1 MASQVNH
8 DINSGTLDSGE
19 VANLLRTMQAAQFK
33 KSEQIAE
40 QDSLFK
46 PRSLVDIAFDAE
58 ERRKQAQAKEAAEQ
72 ATRQAEAN
80 ALAQQQVAAK
90 AEQMS
95 EAGTNSMPEPDGH
108 TEADQEKAMVSEPAV
123 AAELATITQSQN
135 DEMLATLRAELDAQ
149 AQADKE
155 ALEARLS
162 EEHYHRGFE
171 AGLEAAKTA
180 EPSDEEKAHQAHMEA
195 ERQDII
201 QRFNAAIDAAAK
213 MVSADISEISKAI
226 DFAVKR
232 LAGERAGYAIQDNPE
247 GMVARISELADNI
260 ATQVRV
266 MDVYLNPD
274 DKQAIEKWLDAEA
287 YDHNWSLHGASELAS
302 GDIRIVAGGVELTD
316 LLDIDELPEGFMPA
330 PSDMAQ
336 PAPQPVPE
344 EMEQPAP
351 EEVAQPAEQSASE
364 EVAQPEAIQPESISE
379 PLSDAA
385 PAPEA
390 APAPDAAPAPEATQ
404 ETEASPVPEVTP
416 VQEVS
421 PVPEA
426 APAPEPQPA
435 PEPEPAK
442 EEVLFAPPA
451 TEGEGEFGFPPQ
463 QEIPDTGFA
472 AETGET
478 EFAPPSSEGEGEFG
492 FPMGGRAMPSDDEA

>member
-40 QDSLFK
+40 QDSSFK

-72 ATRQAEAN
+72 AARQAEAD
-80 ALAQQQVAAK
+80 ALAQQQAAAK

-95 EAGTNSMPEPDGH
+95 EAGTDSLPEPDDQ
-108 TEADQEKAMVSEPAV
+108 TEADQQEAMVSEPAEV
-123 AAELATITQSQN
+123 AEPATITQSQN

-213 MVSADISEISKAI
+213 MDSADISEISKAI

-232 LAGERAGYAIQDNPE
+232 LAGERAGHAIQDNPE

-316 LLDIDELPEGFMPA
+316 LLDIDELPEGFIPA

-336 PAPQPVPE
+336 PAPQPAPE
-344 EMEQPAP
+344 EVAQPAP
-351 EEVAQPAEQSASE
+351 EEVAQPAEQPAEQLAPE
-364 EVAQPEAIQPESISE
+364 EVAQPEAMQPESVSE
-379 PLSDAA
+379 PLSESA

-390 APAPDAAPAPEATQ
+390 AP
-404 ETEASPVPEVTP
+404 
-416 VQEVS
+416 
-421 PVPEA
+421 VPEA
-426 APAPEPQPA
+426 AQEPEVAPA
-435 PEPEPAK
+435 PEPAK

-478 EFAPPSSEGEGEFG
+478 EFAPPASEGEGEFG

>member
-40 QDSLFK
+40 QDSSFK

-72 ATRQAEAN
+72 AARQAEAD
-80 ALAQQQVAAK
+80 ALAQQQAAAK

-95 EAGTNSMPEPDGH
+95 EAGADSLPESDDQTEPDQ
-108 TEADQEKAMVSEPAV
+108 QEAMVSEPAE
-123 AAELATITQSQN
+123 AAEPATITQSQN

-195 ERQDII
+195 ERHDII

-213 MVSADISEISKAI
+213 MDSADISEISKAI

-316 LLDIDELPEGFMPA
+316 LLDIDELPEGFIPA

-336 PAPQPVPE
+336 PAPQPAPE
-344 EMEQPAP
+344 EVAQPAP
-351 EEVAQPAEQSASE
+351 EEVAQPAEQPVEQPAEQLAPE
-364 EVAQPEAIQPESISE
+364 EVAQPEAMQPESVSE
-379 PLSDAA
+379 PLSESA

-390 APAPDAAPAPEATQ
+390 APVPEAAQ
-404 ETEASPVPEVTP
+404 E
-416 VQEVS
+416 
-421 PVPEA
+421 PEA
-426 APAPEPQPA
+426 APA
-435 PEPEPAK
+435 PEPAK

-478 EFAPPSSEGEGEFG
+478 EFAPPASEGEGEFG

>member
-40 QDSLFK
+40 QDSSFK

-58 ERRKQAQAKEAAEQ
+58 ERRKQAQAKEAADQ
-72 ATRQAEAN
+72 AARQAEAD
-80 ALAQQQVAAK
+80 ALAQQQAAAK

-95 EAGTNSMPEPDGH
+95 EADTDSLPEPDDQ
-108 TEADQEKAMVSEPAV
+108 TEADQQEAMVSEPAE
-123 AAELATITQSQN
+123 AAEPATITQSQN

-213 MVSADISEISKAI
+213 MDSADISEISKAI

-247 GMVARISELADNI
+247 GMVTRISELADNI

-316 LLDIDELPEGFMPA
+316 LLDIDELPEGFIPA

-336 PAPQPVPE
+336 PAPQP
-344 EMEQPAP
+344 AP
-351 EEVAQPAEQSASE
+351 EEVAQPAEQPAEQLAPE
-364 EVAQPEAIQPESISE
+364 EVAQPEAMQPESVSE
-379 PLSDAA
+379 PLS
-385 PAPEA
+385 E
-390 APAPDAAPAPEATQ
+390 AAPAPEATPAPEAAQ
-404 ETEASPVPEVTP
+404 EPEAAPVPEDAP
-416 VQEVS
+416 APEAAQE
-421 PVPEA
+421 PEA

-478 EFAPPSSEGEGEFG
+478 EFAPPASEGEGEFG

>member
-40 QDSLFK
+40 QDSSFK

-72 ATRQAEAN
+72 AARQAEAD
-80 ALAQQQVAAK
+80 ALAQQQAAAK

-95 EAGTNSMPEPDGH
+95 EAGTDSLPEPDDQ
-108 TEADQEKAMVSEPAV
+108 TEADQQEAMVSEPAE
-123 AAELATITQSQN
+123 AAEPATITQSQN

-201 QRFNAAIDAAAK
+201 QRFNAAINAAAK
-213 MVSADISEISKAI
+213 MDSADISEINKAI

-247 GMVARISELADNI
+247 GVVARISELADNI

-316 LLDIDELPEGFMPA
+316 LLDIDELPEGFIPA

-336 PAPQPVPE
+336 PAPQP
-344 EMEQPAP
+344 AP
-351 EEVAQPAEQSASE
+351 EEVAQPAEQPVEQPAEQLAPE
-364 EVAQPEAIQPESISE
+364 EVAQPEAMQPESVSE
-379 PLSDAA
+379 PLS
-385 PAPEA
+385 E
-390 APAPDAAPAPEATQ
+390 AAPAPEATPAPEAAQ
-404 ETEASPVPEVTP
+404 EPEAAPVPEDAP
-416 VQEVS
+416 APEAAQE
-421 PVPEA
+421 PEA

-478 EFAPPSSEGEGEFG
+478 EFAPPASEGEGEFG

>member
-40 QDSLFK
+40 QDSSFK

-72 ATRQAEAN
+72 AARQAEAD
-80 ALAQQQVAAK
+80 ALAQQQAAAK

-95 EAGTNSMPEPDGH
+95 EAGADSLPESDDQTEPDQR
-108 TEADQEKAMVSEPAV
+108 EAMVSEPV
-123 AAELATITQSQN
+123 EAAEPATITQSQN

-213 MVSADISEISKAI
+213 MDSADISEISKAI

-247 GMVARISELADNI
+247 GMATRISELADNI

-316 LLDIDELPEGFMPA
+316 LLDIDELPEGFIPA

-336 PAPQPVPE
+336 PAPQP
-344 EMEQPAP
+344 AP
-351 EEVAQPAEQSASE
+351 EEVAQPAEQPVEQPAEQLAPE
-364 EVAQPEAIQPESISE
+364 EVAQPEAMQPESVSE
-379 PLSDAA
+379 PLS
-385 PAPEA
+385 E
-390 APAPDAAPAPEATQ
+390 AAPAPEATPAPEAAQ
-404 ETEASPVPEVTP
+404 EQEAAPVPEDAP
-416 VQEVS
+416 A
-421 PVPEA
+421 PEA
-426 APAPEPQPA
+426 AQEPETAPAPEPQPA

-478 EFAPPSSEGEGEFG
+478 EFAPPASEGEGEFG

>member
-95 EAGTNSMPEPDGH
+95 EAGTNSMPEPDDQ

-213 MVSADISEISKAI
+213 MDSADISEISKAI

-364 EVAQPEAIQPESISE
+364 EVAQPEAIQPESVSE

-390 APAPDAAPAPEATQ
+390 APAPDAAPAPEAQ
-404 ETEASPVPEVTP
+404 EPEASPVPEVTP

-478 EFAPPSSEGEGEFG
+478 EFAPPASEGEGEFG

>member
-40 QDSLFK
+40 QDSSFK

-72 ATRQAEAN
+72 AARQAEAD
-80 ALAQQQVAAK
+80 ALAQQQAAAK

-95 EAGTNSMPEPDGH
+95 EAGADSLPESDDQTEPDQ
-108 TEADQEKAMVSEPAV
+108 QEAMVSEPV
-123 AAELATITQSQN
+123 EAAEPATITQSQN

-213 MVSADISEISKAI
+213 MDSADISEISKAI

-247 GMVARISELADNI
+247 GMVTRISELADNI

-336 PAPQPVPE
+336 PAPQP
-344 EMEQPAP
+344 AP
-351 EEVAQPAEQSASE
+351 EEIEQSAPE
-364 EVAQPEAIQPESISE
+364 EVAQPEAIQPESVSE
-379 PLSDAA
+379 PLSEAP

-390 APAPDAAPAPEATQ
+390 APA
-404 ETEASPVPEVTP
+404 TEAA
-416 VQEVS
+416 QESEAS

-426 APAPEPQPA
+426 APASEAAQEPEASPVPQAAPVPEPQHA
-435 PEPEPAK
+435 PQSEPAK
-442 EEVLFAPPA
+442 EEVLFGPPA
-451 TEGEGEFGFPPQ
+451 SEGEGEFGFPPQ
-463 QEIPDTGFA
+463 QEIPDASFA
-472 AETGET
+472 VETGET
-478 EFAPPSSEGEGEFG
+478 EFAPPASEGEGEFG

>member
-40 QDSLFK
+40 QDSSFK

-72 ATRQAEAN
+72 ATRQAEAD
-80 ALAQQQVAAK
+80 ALAQQQAAAK

-95 EAGTNSMPEPDGH
+95 EAGTNSMPEPDGQ
-108 TEADQEKAMVSEPAV
+108 TEADQQEAMVSEPAV

-201 QRFNAAIDAAAK
+201 QRFNVAIDAAAK
-213 MVSADISEISKAI
+213 MDSADISEISKAI

-351 EEVAQPAEQSASE
+351 EEVAQPAEQSAPE
-364 EVAQPEAIQPESISE
+364 EVAQPEAIQPESVSE

-390 APAPDAAPAPEATQ
+390 SPAPEAPAPEAAQ
-404 ETEASPVPEVTP
+404 EPEASP

-478 EFAPPSSEGEGEFG
+478 EFAPPASEGEGEFG

>member
-40 QDSLFK
+40 QDSSFK

-72 ATRQAEAN
+72 ATRQAEAD
-80 ALAQQQVAAK
+80 ALAQQQAAAK

-95 EAGTNSMPEPDGH
+95 EAGTDSLPEPDDQ
-108 TEADQEKAMVSEPAV
+108 TEPDQQEAMVSEPAV
-123 AAELATITQSQN
+123 AAEPATITQSQN

-247 GMVARISELADNI
+247 GMVTRISELADNI

-364 EVAQPEAIQPESISE
+364 EVAQPEAIQPESVSE

-390 APAPDAAPAPEATQ
+390 APAPDAAPAPEAAQ
-404 ETEASPVPEVTP
+404 EPEASPVPEVTP

-421 PVPEA
+421 
-426 APAPEPQPA
+426 
-435 PEPEPAK
+435 
-442 EEVLFAPPA
+442 
-451 TEGEGEFGFPPQ
+451 TRSR
-463 QEIPDTGFA
+463 TG
-472 AETGET
+472 TGT
-478 EFAPPSSEGEGEFG
+478 SACART
-492 FPMGGRAMPSDDEA
+492 RAS

>member
-40 QDSLFK
+40 QDSSFK

-72 ATRQAEAN
+72 AARQAEAD
-80 ALAQQQVAAK
+80 ALAQQQAAAK
-90 AEQMS
+90 ADQMS
-95 EAGTNSMPEPDGH
+95 EAGTDSLPEPDDQ
-108 TEADQEKAMVSEPAV
+108 TEADQQEAMVSEPAE
-123 AAELATITQSQN
+123 AAEPATITQSQN

-213 MVSADISEISKAI
+213 MDSADISEISKAI

-247 GMVARISELADNI
+247 GMATRISELADNI

-287 YDHNWSLHGASELAS
+287 YDHNWSLHGAPELAS

-316 LLDIDELPEGFMPA
+316 LLDIDELPEGFIPA

-336 PAPQPVPE
+336 PAPQP
-344 EMEQPAP
+344 AP
-351 EEVAQPAEQSASE
+351 EEVAQPVEQPVEQPAEQLAPE
-364 EVAQPEAIQPESISE
+364 EVAQPEAMQPESVSE
-379 PLSDAA
+379 PLS
-385 PAPEA
+385 E
-390 APAPDAAPAPEATQ
+390 AAPAPEATPAPEAAQ
-404 ETEASPVPEVTP
+404 EPEAAPVPEDAP
-416 VQEVS
+416 APEAAQE
-421 PVPEA
+421 PEA

-478 EFAPPSSEGEGEFG
+478 EFAPPASEGEGEFG

>member
-40 QDSLFK
+40 QDSSFK

-72 ATRQAEAN
+72 AARQAEAD
-80 ALAQQQVAAK
+80 ALAQQQAAAK
-90 AEQMS
+90 ADQMS
-95 EAGTNSMPEPDGH
+95 EAGTDSLPEPDDQ
-108 TEADQEKAMVSEPAV
+108 TEADQQEAMVSEPAE
-123 AAELATITQSQN
+123 AAEPATITQSQN

-201 QRFNAAIDAAAK
+201 QRFNTAIDAAAK
-213 MVSADISEISKAI
+213 MDSADISEISKAI

-274 DKQAIEKWLDAEA
+274 DKQTIEKWLDAEA

-316 LLDIDELPEGFMPA
+316 LLDIDELPEGFTPA

-336 PAPQPVPE
+336 PAPQP
-344 EMEQPAP
+344 AP
-351 EEVAQPAEQSASE
+351 EEVAQPAPEEAAQPAEQLAPE
-364 EVAQPEAIQPESISE
+364 EVAQLEAMQPESVSE
-379 PLSDAA
+379 PLSESA

-390 APAPDAAPAPEATQ
+390 APVPEAAQEPEATP
-404 ETEASPVPEVTP
+404 APK
-416 VQEVS
+416 
-421 PVPEA
+421 A

-478 EFAPPSSEGEGEFG
+478 EFAPPANEGEGEFG
-492 FPMGGRAMPSDDEA
+492 FPMGGRAMSSDDEA

>member
-40 QDSLFK
+40 QDSSFK

-72 ATRQAEAN
+72 AARQAEAD
-80 ALAQQQVAAK
+80 ALAQQQAAAK

-95 EAGTNSMPEPDGH
+95 EAGADSLPESDDQTEPDQ
-108 TEADQEKAMVSEPAV
+108 QEAMVSEPAE
-123 AAELATITQSQN
+123 AAEPATITQSQN

-213 MVSADISEISKAI
+213 MDSADISEISKAI

-247 GMVARISELADNI
+247 GMVTRISELADNI

-336 PAPQPVPE
+336 PAPQPAPE

-351 EEVAQPAEQSASE
+351 EEVAQPAEQSAPE
-364 EVAQPEAIQPESISE
+364 EVAQPEAIQPESVSE
-379 PLSDAA
+379 PLSVAA

-390 APAPDAAPAPEATQ
+390 AQELEAAPAPEAAQ
-404 ETEASPVPEVTP
+404 EPEASPVPEAAP
-416 VQEVS
+416 E
-421 PVPEA
+421 PEA

-478 EFAPPSSEGEGEFG
+478 EFAPPASEGEGEFG

>member
-40 QDSLFK
+40 QDSSFK

-72 ATRQAEAN
+72 AARQAEAD
-80 ALAQQQVAAK
+80 ALAQQQAAAK

-95 EAGTNSMPEPDGH
+95 EAGTDSLPEPDDQ
-108 TEADQEKAMVSEPAV
+108 TEADQQEAMASEPAE
-123 AAELATITQSQN
+123 AAEPATITQSQN

-213 MVSADISEISKAI
+213 MDSADISEISKAI

-247 GMVARISELADNI
+247 GMVTRISELADNI

-316 LLDIDELPEGFMPA
+316 LLDIDELPEGFIPA

-336 PAPQPVPE
+336 PAPQP
-344 EMEQPAP
+344 AP
-351 EEVAQPAEQSASE
+351 EEVAQPAEQPVEQPAEQLAPE
-364 EVAQPEAIQPESISE
+364 EVAQPEAIQPESVSE
-379 PLSDAA
+379 PLS
-385 PAPEA
+385 EA
-390 APAPDAAPAPEATQ
+390 ALALDATPVTEAAEEPDSAAAPDAAQEREAAQ
-404 ETEASPVPEVTP
+404 E
-416 VQEVS
+416 
-421 PVPEA
+421 PEA

-478 EFAPPSSEGEGEFG
+478 EFAPPASEGEGEF
-492 FPMGGRAMPSDDEA
+492 

>member
-40 QDSLFK
+40 QDSSFK

-72 ATRQAEAN
+72 AARQAEAD
-80 ALAQQQVAAK
+80 ALAQQQAAAK

-95 EAGTNSMPEPDGH
+95 EADTDSLPEPDDQ
-108 TEADQEKAMVSEPAV
+108 TEADQQEAMVSEPV
-123 AAELATITQSQN
+123 EAAEPATITQSQN

-213 MVSADISEISKAI
+213 MDSADISEISKAI

-247 GMVARISELADNI
+247 GMVTRISELADNI

-316 LLDIDELPEGFMPA
+316 LLDIDELPEGFIPA

-336 PAPQPVPE
+336 PAPQP
-344 EMEQPAP
+344 AP
-351 EEVAQPAEQSASE
+351 EEVAQPAEQPAEQLASE
-364 EVAQPEAIQPESISE
+364 EVAQPEAMQPESVSE
-379 PLSDAA
+379 PLS
-385 PAPEA
+385 E
-390 APAPDAAPAPEATQ
+390 AAPAPEATPAPEAAQ
-404 ETEASPVPEVTP
+404 EPEAAPVPEDAP
-416 VQEVS
+416 APEAAQE
-421 PVPEA
+421 PEA

-478 EFAPPSSEGEGEFG
+478 EFAPPASEGEGEFG

>member
-40 QDSLFK
+40 QDSSFK

-58 ERRKQAQAKEAAEQ
+58 ERRKKAQAKEAAEQ
-72 ATRQAEAN
+72 AARQAEAD
-80 ALAQQQVAAK
+80 ALAQQQAAAK

-95 EAGTNSMPEPDGH
+95 EAGADSLPESDDQ
-108 TEADQEKAMVSEPAV
+108 TEADQQEAMVSEPV
-123 AAELATITQSQN
+123 EAAEPATITQSQN

-213 MVSADISEISKAI
+213 MDSADISEISKAI

-247 GMVARISELADNI
+247 GMATRISELADNI

-316 LLDIDELPEGFMPA
+316 LLDIDELPEGFIPA

-336 PAPQPVPE
+336 PAPQPAPE
-344 EMEQPAP
+344 EMEQWPAL
-351 EEVAQPAEQSASE
+351 EENS
-364 EVAQPEAIQPESISE
+364 
-379 PLSDAA
+379 
-385 PAPEA
+385 
-390 APAPDAAPAPEATQ
+390 
-404 ETEASPVPEVTP
+404 
-416 VQEVS
+416 
-421 PVPEA
+421 
-426 APAPEPQPA
+426 
-435 PEPEPAK
+435 
-442 EEVLFAPPA
+442 
-451 TEGEGEFGFPPQ
+451 Q
-463 QEIPDTGFA
+463 QH
-472 AETGET
+472 
-478 EFAPPSSEGEGEFG
+478 SQQNS
-492 FPMGGRAMPSDDEA
+492 